1 MASVA
6 KHIRR
11 LRTEQH
17 MTQEDLAEKLF
28 VTRQT
33 VSAWET
39 GKAQPDLKT
48 LEQIAVVLG
57 VEVTELIYGTPQSP
71 NLRELKQ
78 KWAVIGGALVSVI
91 AALLF
96 PWAILIIWA
105 PGAEGFLINMTIWT
119 THFPFQNF
127 LEHTA

>member
-39 GKAQPDLKT
+39 G
-48 LEQIAVVLG
+48 
-57 VEVTELIYGTPQSP
+57 
-71 NLRELKQ
+71 
-78 KWAVIGGALVSVI
+78 VSH
-91 AALLF
+91 
-96 PWAILIIWA
+96 
-105 PGAEGFLINMTIWT
+105 N
-119 THFPFQNF
+119 
-127 LEHTA
+127 